1 MAAMDVENVEKDVDK
16 RTLSSFIMS
25 ETKNL
30 EMTILMNAIQLSCKL
45 IARACRKAGVA
56 SLYGLAGGSNASGL
70 NVDASAA
77 YAARCAASAVAFSIV
92 TGALPGPWT
101 VHGNAGHTSGKEI
114 SAPHCVT
121 GPQCMKSPNLA
132 SPNHSSPGARPVP

>member
-56 SLYGLAGGSNASGL
+56 SLYGLAGGSNASGDDV
-70 NVDASAA
+70 N
-77 YAARCAASAVAFSIV
+77 
-92 TGALPGPWT
+92 
-101 VHGNAGHTSGKEI
+101 
-114 SAPHCVT
+114 
-121 GPQCMKSPNLA
+121 
-132 SPNHSSPGARPVP
+132 